1 MSGRAFAA
9 PAGCALAAFVAIALA
24 LGGCGGDPRAT
35 PSAQQGQGEPIRI
48 GTKNFTEQYLLG
60 ELYAQALR
68 AEGFRVELKRDIG
81 SSEIVHQALVGGGI
95 DLYPEYVGVLL
106 SEVAGVTERPEEDEA
121 AYQLAK
127 ELEERDGFTL
137 LAQTPFTDQNAIAV
151 LPATAQREGVLALGD
166 LARLRGEVT
175 IGAPP
180 EFASRFEGLE
190 GLEKVY
196 ELDDLRVAAM
206 GIGLQYDALD
216 DGQVDAAAVFTT
228 DGRLAEGDYVILEDP
243 RGLFASQRLAP
254 VISQKV
260 LADNGP
266 RLNATLDALNA
277 RLTTSVMREMNAE
290 VDLGGREAA
299 DVAAEFLG
307 TRGPAG

>member
-1 MSGRAFAA
+1 VRTH
-9 PAGCALAAFVAIALA
+9 ALTVLLVAALA
-24 LGGCGGDPRAT
+24 LGGCGGDSSTT
-35 PSAQQGQGEPIRI
+35 PSAPQGQGEPIRI

-106 SEVAGVTERPEEDEA
+106 SEIAGVTERPADDDA
-121 AYQLAK
+121 AYRLAK
-127 ELEERDGFTL
+127 RFEERRGFTL
-137 LAQTPFTDQNAIAV
+137 LARTPFSDQNAIAV
-151 LPATAQREGVLALGD
+151 PPATAQREGVRELGD

-190 GLEKVY
+190 GLEEIY
-196 ELDDLRVAAM
+196 GLDDLRVDAM

-228 DGRLAEGDYVILEDP
+228 DGRLAEGDYVILDDP
-243 RGLFASQRLAP
+243 RGLFASQRVAP
-254 VISQKV
+254 VISREV
-260 LADNGP
+260 LDSHGP
-266 RLNATLDALNA
+266 RLVETLDALNA
-277 RLTTSVMREMNAE
+277 RLTTSVMRDLNAQ
-290 VDLGGREAA
+290 VDLRGREPA
-299 DVAAEFLG
+299 DVAAEFLRARAPG
-307 TRGPAG
+307 E